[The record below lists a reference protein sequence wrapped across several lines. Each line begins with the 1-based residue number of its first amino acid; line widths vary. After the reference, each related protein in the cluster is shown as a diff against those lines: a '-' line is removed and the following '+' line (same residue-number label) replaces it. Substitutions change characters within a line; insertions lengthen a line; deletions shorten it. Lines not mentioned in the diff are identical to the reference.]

1 MWIISIY
8 KIWLIN
14 EAICQA
20 KQQKKQSNWE
30 NCEINVLNFLIPTKY
45 LIVVETVRSG
55 KDQQK
60 F

>member
-1 MWIISIY
+1 MKQY
-8 KIWLIN
+8 
-14 EAICQA
+14 A
-20 KQQKKQSNWE
+20 KQNNQKKQSNWE

-45 LIVVETVRSG
+45 LIVVETVRSR